1 MDENKFQWRINYLHL
16 NKELDYKPLVAAG
29 KYNVFRF
36 YDKFNKAFVIKKL
49 ILFIAKITN
58 HIQPRLWNK

>member
-16 NKELDYKPLVAAG
+16 NEELDYNPLVAAG

-36 YDKFNKAFVIKKL
+36 YDKFSKAFVINKL

-58 HIQPRLWNK
+58 HIQPRF

>member
-16 NKELDYKPLVAAG
+16 NKELDYNPLVAAR

-36 YDKFNKAFVIKKL
+36 YDKVNKVFVINKL

-58 HIQPRLWNK
+58 HKQPRL